1 MALTDL
7 TLHRLTAKR
16 QVNKTV
22 HTIVLRACGLSREQV
37 FAVQANTVPQTTG
50 ARETHRGEREGV
62 KPSAGLSGGGTD
74 AAGDGVGASSDPL
87 PWREEK
93 RLGFRAAC
101 LRDWLL
107 DAAR

>member
-1 MALTDL
+1 M
-7 TLHRLTAKR
+7 
-16 QVNKTV
+16 NKTV
-22 HTIVLRACGLSREQV
+22 HTITLRACGLSREQV
-37 FAVQANTVPQTTG
+37 LAIQANTVPQRTR
-50 ARETHRGEREGV
+50 ARKIHREKREGGETHDELGRG
-62 KPSAGLSGGGTD
+62 AGEAGGG
-74 AAGDGVGASSDPL
+74 DGADGAPL

>member
-1 MALTDL
+1 M
-7 TLHRLTAKR
+7 
-16 QVNKTV
+16 
-22 HTIVLRACGLSREQV
+22 
-37 FAVQANTVPQTTG
+37 PQTTG
-50 ARETHRGEREGV
+50 ARKIHREGREGG
-62 KPSAGLSGGGTD
+62 KSSTGLGGGGTD
-74 AAGDGVGASSDPL
+74 AAGDGVGTNRDPL

>member
-1 MALTDL
+1 MT
-7 TLHRLTAKR
+7 TKR
-16 QVNKTV
+16 QANRTV

-37 FAVQANTVPQTTG
+37 FAIQAKTVPQTTG
-50 ARETHRGEREGV
+50 ARKISRNGQAEGTS
-62 KPSAGLSGGGTD
+62 SAELDGSGD
-74 AAGDGVGASSDPL
+74 ASTGGDGFGAKNDPL